1 MTIKR
6 IGKYTILS
14 QLGAGAHSTILRIS
28 RAEDGRQYAL
38 KVVPIGGA
46 EDKKF
51 LDQAEHE
58 YRIAQMLDHANLIKV
73 YHLESQTDW
82 LFRPKRVLLLIELVN
97 NGQTLDH
104 IKTLSV
110 EKLVPIFVQVASAL
124 VHMHRRGVLHADMK
138 PNNVVVNQRTNQA
151 KVIDFGLA
159 WVKGEPKGR
168 VQGTPE
174 YIAPETVASGVV
186 SEKTDIF
193 NFGATMYRMLTWQFP
208 PSLIPQPGSVRM
220 SAKVYSNMLKP
231 ISECNAAA
239 PETLCELVRR
249 CLAFSAD
256 QRPERMSE
264 VQGTLDKIADD
275 LGPPSDAD
283 WIQDPNSSA

>member
-46 EDKKF
+46 EDQKF
-51 LDQAEHE
+51 LEQAEHE

-82 LFRPKRVLLLIELVN
+82 LFRPKKVLLLIELVN

-138 PNNVVVNQRTNQA
+138 PNNIVINQRTNQS
-151 KVIDFGLA
+151 KVIDYGLA
-159 WVKGEPKGR
+159 WVKGESKGR
-168 VQGTPE
+168 FQGTPE
-174 YIAPETVASGVV
+174 YMAPETVALKTV

-193 NFGATMYRMLTWQFP
+193 NFGATMYRMLTWQYP

-220 SAKVYSNMLKP
+220 SAKTHGKLLKP
-231 ISECNAAA
+231 ISECNASA
-239 PETLCELVRR
+239 PDVLCELVRR
-249 CLAFSAD
+249 CLSYNAD

-264 VQGTLDKIADD
+264 VQGALDKIADD
-275 LGPPSDAD
+275 LGPPTDAD
-283 WIQDPNSSA
+283 WIEDPKSID